1 MVNRKRQYGEVLY
14 AGVFSFKTNYQ
25 RASWSWYT
33 AESILTKFKNEK
45 SNCIIND
52 GYFKYFYNNWMFK

>member
-25 RASWSWYT
+25 RASWPLYT
-33 AESILTKFKNEK
+33 AKSILIILKVKGDEK
-45 SNCIIND
+45 
-52 GYFKYFYNNWMFK
+52 